1 MEKQPFGLIIE
12 LKDDH
17 LAARAS
23 GGRTRESV
31 STLTLQVFEAAV
43 ANQHSRVLVDVRGL
57 KGRLSTLDSYLVV
70 TEVFQKLRGRGLLKA
85 AVLDSKDPGLRIR
98 FIETVALNRGFNFR
112 VFTSQSKALAWLRA
126 LRPGGDS

>member
-23 GGRTRESV
+23 GERTRNSV
-31 STLTLQVFEAAV
+31 STMTLQIFEAAV
-43 ANQHSRVLVDVRGL
+43 ANQYSKVLVDVRGL

-70 TEVFQKLRGRGLLKA
+70 TEVFQKLRGRGLLRA
-85 AVLDSKDPGLRIR
+85 AVLDSKDPGLRVR

-112 VFTSQSKALAWLRA
+112 VFSSRKEALAWLA
-126 LRPGGDS
+126 A